1 MSGTK
6 STGLHSAGS
15 SNMGP
20 QPKSV
25 PTSPPPKKTPEGLMD
40 KESMAQDKVL
50 GKPVFMSH
58 AGDPITHLDSDALTF
73 GPHPSMVP
81 LSSLGGLD
89 ICHESM

>member
-1 MSGTK
+1 
-6 STGLHSAGS
+6 
-15 SNMGP
+15 
-20 QPKSV
+20 
-25 PTSPPPKKTPEGLMD
+25 MD